1 MIQVSDLSVL
11 PGSMDMNKEKES
23 RRPRDILR
31 QMIDEYLLRMIDI
44 GYTQETIEHHEYMLK
59 HFYCFVSKKK
69 KSFETAFAPETLEA
83 LRGEPDG
90 ASVMT
95 GVKGLIR
102 YLVMLKKIEDPLKKE
117 NRYGNEL
124 PEICADYMDFFKK
137 TRQVGPRYMHTVRKN
152 TADLYA
158 YPEEAG
164 IRLPDLNIE
173 HIDRF
178 LAQYNKGLG
187 SETFRISR
195 SCIRG
200 FLRYLYFERRIIRRD
215 LASMLTGP
223 PVFARSKPPKY
234 LRPCEVRRLF
244 ESMTLSTPAE
254 IRTGAMLHLAY
265 STGLRPGEIS
275 MITLDDISFK
285 NMELTLPKRKGKNP
299 VKLPLPEETIK
310 AIAAYLVGVRPETGE
325 RRLFPGLKPPYAP
338 VSRKVVTKS
347 IGECMRRAN
356 LPATAYWLR
365 HTYAQN
371 LPESG
376 ASIFEIKEMPG
387 HDSIRM
393 TSRYLHIHTSLM
405 RKVLFDESV

>member
-1 MIQVSDLSVL
+1 MNEKFQEPGDVL
-11 PGSMDMNKEKES
+11 G
-23 RRPRDILR
+23 
-31 QMIDEYLLRMIDI
+31 QMIDEYLLWMIST
-44 GYTQETIEHHEYMLK
+44 GYTQRTIEHHENMLK
-59 HFYCFVSKKK
+59 HFYSFVSKKK
-69 KSFETAFAPETLEA
+69 IPFEAAFATETLKEVS
-83 LRGEPDG
+83 GEPGG
-90 ASVMT
+90 AAVMT

-117 NRYGNEL
+117 NRGRNEL
-124 PEICADYMDFFKK
+124 PEICAEYMDFYKK
-137 TRQVGPRYMHTVRKN
+137 TRQAGPRYMHIVRKN
-152 TADLYA
+152 ITDLYA
-158 YPEEAG
+158 YLAEAG
-164 IRLPDLNIE
+164 IRLSELNIE
-173 HIDRF
+173 HVDRF
-178 LAQYNKGLG
+178 MAQYNKGL
-187 SETFRISR
+187 SLETFRKSR

-200 FLRYLYFERRIIRRD
+200 FLRYLYFERRVIKRD

-223 PVFARSKPPKY
+223 PVFARLKPPKY
-234 LRPCEVRRLF
+234 LRPCEVTRLF
-244 ESMTLSTPAE
+244 ESVTLSSPAE

-310 AIAAYLVGVRPETGE
+310 ALAAYLVGVRPETGE
-325 RRLFPGLKPPYAP
+325 RRVLLGLKPPYAP
-338 VSRKVVTKS
+338 VSRQVVTKS
-347 IGECMRRAN
+347 IGECMRKAG

-371 LPESG
+371 LLESG
-376 ASIFEIKEMPG
+376 ASVFEIKEMLG

-405 RKVLFDESV
+405 RKVLFDESI